1 MELWEYILLPLFNL
15 QLYLSCVSPALMLI
29 LPTVSRGCL
38 SCPPQGMMV
47 LTRFHMLFHRAA
59 PSQRSFSSIRSPKS
73 LSRVIRK
80 VRLVFPEMGSLLGLK
95 VRREVK
101 MSEEAKKHPPPQQ
114 HKETPLLLFDAQN
127 RASSK

>member
-1 MELWEYILLPLFNL
+1 MPLFNV

-38 SCPPQGMMV
+38 SGPPQGMMV
-47 LTRFHMLFHRAA
+47 LTCIHMLSHRAP

-101 MSEEAKKHPPPQQ
+101 ISEEEETSPPQR
-114 HKETPLLLFDAQN
+114 HKEALCCSLMHRTELRVNNLLNHSHL
-127 RASSK
+127 